1 MYLVLKSAVVC
12 AYGRRKGA
20 NLADASL
27 TPFKEL
33 KKASLSNTSHDS
45 LIGECIAHTL
55 YPYIPLG
62 VCYELIS
69 MHSIDISPPP
79 SHAVKKSLSTVLCC
93 LHCLSFPVL
102 LRLFTVS
109 HMWPQY
115 RHFSCLLPSTRSGP
129 WTKTAD
135 SQRHRLDV
143 LYKMARQNSTA
154 ACVNSNKTLR
164 SVVKALSAFHAN
176 SPSRSLGSQVSMP
189 ILIQVIV
196 FAYQIGT

>member
-45 LIGECIAHTL
+45 LIGERIAHTL

-79 SHAVKKSLSTVLCC
+79 VKKVY
-93 LHCLSFPVL
+93 V
-102 LRLFTVS
+102 V
-109 HMWPQY
+109 
-115 RHFSCLLPSTRSGP
+115 
-129 WTKTAD
+129 
-135 SQRHRLDV
+135 
-143 LYKMARQNSTA
+143 
-154 ACVNSNKTLR
+154 
-164 SVVKALSAFHAN
+164 SVVSAFLFCHDH
-176 SPSRSLGSQVSMP
+176 SL
-189 ILIQVIV
+189 
-196 FAYQIGT
+196 